1 MVILRGFAGCVGL
14 IPSRPKHEQV
24 SLFNPGAQ
32 RTGGMRYDDEKVP
45 RVGYDFLDGIRP
57 DERREGYRAAS
68 QGKNSG
74 TSIN

>member
-1 MVILRGFAGCVGL
+1 M
-14 IPSRPKHEQV
+14 

-32 RTGGMRYDDEKVP
+32 RTGAMRYDDEKVP

-68 QGKNSG
+68 QEKTRGHL
-74 TSIN
+74 